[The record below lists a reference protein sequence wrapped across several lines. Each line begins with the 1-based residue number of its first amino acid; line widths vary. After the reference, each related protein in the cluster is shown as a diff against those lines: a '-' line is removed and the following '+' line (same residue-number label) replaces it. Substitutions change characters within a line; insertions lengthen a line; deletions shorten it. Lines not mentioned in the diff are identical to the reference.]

1 MDNRIDIVDD
11 LRDGAWGAGGP
22 SRTRMRDAADEM
34 ERRRGEGEEQR
45 DRISQNAE
53 ATAL

>member
-22 SRTRMRDAADEM
+22 SRKRMRDAADEI
-34 ERRRGEGEEQR
+34 ERLRGEVEELR
-45 DRISQNAE
+45 EWIELYGE